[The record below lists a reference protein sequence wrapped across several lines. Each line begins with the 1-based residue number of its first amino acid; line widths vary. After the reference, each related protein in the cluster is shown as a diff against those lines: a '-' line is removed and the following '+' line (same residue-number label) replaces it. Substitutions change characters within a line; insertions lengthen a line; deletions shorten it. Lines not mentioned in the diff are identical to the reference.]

1 MAVKFIVDSAC
12 DILPE
17 EAKEFG
23 IIHLPLKVLFGE
35 NEYAD
40 SVDLSHEEF
49 YEKLVE
55 SDVLPKTSQVPPADF
70 EDAYRKVTEENN
82 EAIVIT
88 VSGKLSGT
96 YQSAMIAQEDFEGK
110 VFVVDSENVAIGERI
125 LVYRGL
131 EYAKM
136 GLKASEIADKL
147 NEDKK
152 KIRLMALLDTLEYLK
167 KGGRISSAV
176 AFAGGLLSIKPV
188 VAVENG
194 EVSLIGKARG
204 SKQGNN
210 LLRELVAKSK
220 GIDFEKPFSLAYSG
234 LSDKLLKKYIEDS
247 AELWKGHTENLPI
260 YTIGCAI
267 GTHVGPGAIAV
278 AFFEKKKED
287 FTCLLI
293 YIFMK

>member
-17 EAKEFG
+17 EAKELG

-82 EAIVIT
+82 EAVVIT

-96 YQSAMIAQEDFEGK
+96 YQSAMIAREDFEGK

-278 AFFEKKKED
+278 AFFEK
-287 FTCLLI
+287 
-293 YIFMK
+293 